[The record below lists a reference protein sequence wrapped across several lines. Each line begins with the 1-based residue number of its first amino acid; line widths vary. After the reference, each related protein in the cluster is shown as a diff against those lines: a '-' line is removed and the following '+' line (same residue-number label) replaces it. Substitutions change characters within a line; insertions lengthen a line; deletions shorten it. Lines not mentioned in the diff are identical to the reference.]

1 MMTWSSSTSRQLED
15 HAEWS
20 FLQFLIPVH
29 LSMVFSGLCVAPCH
43 VTIKKGTIAST
54 IWGSRPV
61 AVPLMPKLKQELGA
75 FQDQKISSKLT
86 NPTDWVHPIVINSK
100 RRWWYSHLRGFHM
113 SLSMDHP
120 ANAWKP
126 IRFHTARTNPPGMR
140 LFTVINALKCYHHVE
155 LDEESSFMTTFSTPF
170 GSYKYNHLPF
180 GVFVAGD
187 DYGRRLAKIFDDFPN
202 FSRVV
207 EDIRQL
213 RKTRLGP
220 ASLLSCWRASNR
232 HQRKKNRI
240 GG

>member
-100 RRWWYSHLRGFHM
+100 RRWWYSHLRGFNI
-113 SLSMDHP
+113 SLSMNLP
-120 ANAWKP
+120 ANVWSP
-126 IRFHTARTNPPGMR
+126 IPFYTVRTNPPGKR
-140 LFTVINALKCYHHVE
+140 LFTVINVLKGYHHVE
-155 LDEESSFMTTFSTPF
+155 LDEESSSMTTFSIPF
-170 GSYKYNHLPF
+170 GSYKYNYLQF
-180 GVFVAGD
+180 GVFLAGD
-187 DYGRRLAKIFDDFPN
+187 DYIDGAWPTSSMIFQIA
-202 FSRVV
+202 RV
-207 EDIRQL
+207 L
-213 RKTRLGP
+213 
-220 ASLLSCWRASNR
+220 
-232 HQRKKNRI
+232 
-240 GG
+240 